1 MNNGLNDAIRE
12 KEFLNVIKLLK
23 EKKEKVWGHLRIK
36 FDVLVYKTLP
46 SPLPK
51 GLLVQSFIH
60 QSSQRKFS
68 FFFANK
74 PIPIKQFIRHS
85 STV

>member
-12 KEFLNVIKLLK
+12 KEFLNIVKVLK
-23 EKKEKVWGHLRIK
+23 QKKEKVWGHLQIK

-51 GLLVQSFIH
+51 GLLL